1 MSGDDRQVFRRNV
14 SWQIVASFGQM
25 ALSALVLVVMARG
38 LNADGLGVFSII
50 MGLVYVANALF
61 EPRMQDVVAKRLWD
75 LGSRE
80 QQAERHDHAIID
92 LFLIEAIG
100 KLLPLIGLMALA
112 WVLADFSNLPPGS
125 AWLIIIAAAGIY
137 VSKLGFGLAI
147 GLMRVV
153 GRSDIYAYCLTG
165 EAALRLLLLMI
176 LYWLSEL
183 TVTTSILVLCCTGTL
198 CAIVQWL
205 LVSRY
210 AVDLPRAARAWH
222 SATTFQR
229 LKGDRRLLLSNI
241 GLSMSDLM
249 SKDLD
254 VTLISPLMPAAE
266 VGLYKMGKN
275 IVMLAWKAIDPFY
288 LALMPEINRLA
299 SLKDF
304 AAVRSLIAKCTIGLF
319 AVSLTIAVAAYLF
332 VMLFGDVIFG
342 PAFARLPHLLPL
354 MFVGVV
360 ISTPLVWGHPLSVAL
375 DRADLALMGSVLG
388 ACSGMLVFIGLV
400 PIYGIFGASIGWT
413 LTFAVNF
420 IFTSTMA
427 LRLLRR
433 HAGTVAKPTQDAL
446 DRLDSQ
452 S

>member
-1 MSGDDRQVFRRNV
+1 MPDDNRQVFRRNV
-14 SWQIVASFGQM
+14 GWQLIGTFGQM
-25 ALSALVLVVMARG
+25 ALSAVVLIVMAHG
-38 LNADGLGVFSII
+38 LGADGFGVFSIT

-75 LGSRE
+75 LGSRA
-80 QQAERHDHAIID
+80 QQMERHDHAVID
-92 LFLIEAIG
+92 LFLIESIG
-100 KLLPLIGLMALA
+100 KLLPLVGLATLA
-112 WVLADFSNLPPGS
+112 WILADFSNLPPGS
-125 AWLIIIAAAGIY
+125 AWLIIIAAVGIY
-137 VSKLGFGLAI
+137 LSKLGFGLAI

-165 EAALRLLLLMI
+165 EAALRLLLLTI
-176 LYWLSEL
+176 LYRLSQL
-183 TVTTSILVLCCTGTL
+183 TVTTSILVLCFTGIL
-198 CAIVQWL
+198 CAIVQWA

-210 AVDLPRAARAWH
+210 AIDLSRAARAWH
-222 SATTFQR
+222 SATALQR
-229 LKGDRRLLLSNI
+229 LKEDRRLLLANV

-304 AAVRSLIAKCTIGLF
+304 HAVKSLVAKCTIGLL

-332 VMLFGDVIFG
+332 VLLFGGVIFG
-342 PAFARLPHLLPL
+342 PAFARLPNLLPL

-360 ISTPLVWGHPLSVAL
+360 ASAPLVWGHPLSVAL
-375 DRADLALMGSVLG
+375 DRADLALIGSLLG
-388 ACSGMLVFIGLV
+388 AFSGIAVFIWLV

-420 IFTSTMA
+420 SFTSAMA

-433 HAGTVAKPTQDAL
+433 HAGTAPDAGITPA
-446 DRLDSQ
+446 
-452 S
+452 